1 MSSCATALIVI
12 ATILGPIT
20 LVFMAVSFG
29 TDHWLEFDVKRSILS
44 VQDKEFDRARY
55 THTRYRGLFRECY
68 PGNDTACEYR
78 LGEL

>member
-29 TDHWLEFDVKRSILS
+29 TDYWLEFDV
-44 VQDKEFDRARY
+44 DRAGLGGDDLDAGKVLY
-55 THTRYRGLFRECY
+55 THDRYRGLFRECY
-68 PGNDTACEYR
+68 PGNDTACE
-78 LGEL
+78 